1 MAGMK
6 IFSVKLNLE
15 EAEDL
20 AKFCI
25 AVVTYL
31 LTTCSFY
38 LRTSLL
44 VEIYDNEGRFVEIV

>member
-1 MAGMK
+1 MK

-20 AKFCI
+20 AEFCI